1 MNDKI
6 KVLIVDDHNLI
17 AQAWTSIL
25 QEEEDMNVVGI
36 ASSSEEAQQMAH
48 AYRPNIVLMDINL
61 KEGDGFE
68 ATEAIIN
75 KQPKTKVIGL
85 SIHDDTALVKKI
97 ISKGALG
104 YLTKNSSKQELIKAI
119 RTVDSGQQYICEEIK
134 DKFLKSMFSS
144 DEESVELTNREI
156 EIVKL
161 IATGMTSKEIG
172 SKLNVSNRTIDT
184 HRHNILKKL
193 NIPNSAQ
200 LGIWAKNKGYI

>member
-1 MNDKI
+1 M
-6 KVLIVDDHNLI
+6 
-17 AQAWTSIL
+17 Q
-25 QEEEDMNVVGI
+25 VVGI
-36 ASSSEEAQQMAH
+36 AASSEEAQQMAH
-48 AYRPNIVLMDINL
+48 SYRPNIVLMDINL

-104 YLTKNSSKQELIKAI
+104 YLTKNSSKEELIKAI
-119 RTVDSGQQYICEEIK
+119 RTVDLGQQYICEEIK
-134 DKFLKSMFSS
+134 DKFLKSMFSNEG
-144 DEESVELTNREI
+144 DAVELTNREI
-156 EIVKL
+156 QIVKL
-161 IATGMTSKEIG
+161 IATGLTSKEIG
-172 SKLNVSNRTIDT
+172 QNLNVSNRTIDT

>member
-1 MNDKI
+1 MSDKI

-17 AQAWTSIL
+17 AQAWSSIL
-25 QEEEDMNVVGI
+25 QVEDDIEVVGI
-36 ASSSEEAQQMAH
+36 AASSEEAQQMAH
-48 AYRPNIVLMDINL
+48 SYRPDIVLMDINL

-75 KQPKTKVIGL
+75 TQPKTKVIGL

-104 YLTKNSSKQELIKAI
+104 YLTKNSSKEELIKAI
-119 RTVDSGQQYICEEIK
+119 RTVDLGQQYICEEIK
-134 DKFLKSMFSS
+134 DKFLKSMFSK
-144 DEESVELTNREI
+144 EEKSVELTNREI

-172 SKLNVSNRTIDT
+172 NKLNVSNRTVDT

-200 LGIWAKNKGYI
+200 LGIWAKNKGYL